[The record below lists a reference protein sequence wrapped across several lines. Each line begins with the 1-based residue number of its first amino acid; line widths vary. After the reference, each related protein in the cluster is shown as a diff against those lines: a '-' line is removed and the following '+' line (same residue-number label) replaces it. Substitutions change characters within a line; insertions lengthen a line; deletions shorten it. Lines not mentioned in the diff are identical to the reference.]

1 MKTQTLIGVSSFVVL
16 LAACGGKAKPAE
28 EPAPAA
34 SPETT
39 ATAAP
44 AGTDA
49 PPLGSA
55 PLADTPKPDDAP
67 PPPASPSPA
76 PPPDV
81 ISCTAAASSC
91 TEVKVGPDGAAPPR
105 DRCTASGGAPQD
117 GPCSHDNV
125 LATCTL
131 SAKNSAVMYLYRSR
145 DEQENKGLIAG
156 AKPGCARGKG
166 KFVVLPKAGSKG
178 SSKH

>member
-1 MKTQTLIGVSSFVVL
+1 MKTQTLVGVSSFVVL
-16 LAACGGKAKPAE
+16 FAACGGKAKPAE
-28 EPAPAA
+28 EPAAAA
-34 SPETT
+34 SPETP

-49 PPLGSA
+49 PPLGAA
-55 PLADTPKPDDAP
+55 PPADAPKADDAP
-67 PPPASPSPA
+67 PPPATPSPA

-81 ISCTAAASSC
+81 ISCAVVASSC

-105 DRCTASGGAPQD
+105 ERCTASGGAAHD

-125 LATCTL
+125 LATCTM
-131 SAKNSAVMYLYRSR
+131 SAKNSGVMYVYRSR
-145 DEQENKGLIAG
+145 DEEENKGLIAG

-166 KFVVLPKAGSKG
+166 KFVVVPKAGGKG
-178 SSKH
+178 GGKH